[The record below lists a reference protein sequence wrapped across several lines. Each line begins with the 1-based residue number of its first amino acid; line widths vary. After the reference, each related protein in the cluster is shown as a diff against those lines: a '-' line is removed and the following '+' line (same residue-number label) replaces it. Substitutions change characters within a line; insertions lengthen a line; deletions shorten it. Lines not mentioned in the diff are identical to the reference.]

1 MFFTITSIVF
11 FFIAI
16 IVSQFIADPNLKV
29 AYWLMLF
36 LLYISYANIYMSIYF
51 YIKLRSSP
59 GLQGPRGDQGEPG
72 PDGSDG
78 VCEIIPSCNIAN
90 CKGLIE
96 STLEKNISDYKSI
109 KDKIEEN
116 IELNSDEKNI
126 LRKMNQYIDV
136 LTPICEDG
144 SKNKTEFVE
153 YIEKSI
159 K

>member
-1 MFFTITSIVF
+1 MFFTISSIIF

-16 IVSQFIADPNLKV
+16 IISQFIADPNLKV

-36 LLYISYANIYMSIYF
+36 LLYISYANIYMSTYF
-51 YIKLRSSP
+51 YIKLRSQP
-59 GLQGPRGDQGEPG
+59 GIQGPRGDQGEPG

-96 STLEKNISDYKSI
+96 DVLKKNITEYNSI
-109 KDKIEEN
+109 ISKKNDN
-116 IELNSDEKNI
+116 IELNTEDKKI
-126 LRKMNQYIDV
+126 LRKVNQYIDTLV
-136 LTPICEDG
+136 PMCEEG
-144 SKNKTEFVE
+144 SKSKTEFVN
-153 YIEKSI
+153 YIEKSL